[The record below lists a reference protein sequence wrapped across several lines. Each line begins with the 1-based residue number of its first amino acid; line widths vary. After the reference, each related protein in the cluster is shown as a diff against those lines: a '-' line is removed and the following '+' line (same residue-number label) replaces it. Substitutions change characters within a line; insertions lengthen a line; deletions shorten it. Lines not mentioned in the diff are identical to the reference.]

1 MPPKLKRKYNNTRR
15 KVAKKY
21 GAKPKRANQG
31 AATIQAAVRRALY
44 KNVETKQAQSSL
56 SSDYTQIGHNSF
68 QNIDNMVLYTS
79 QGIGSPLANSSA
91 CRIGDKITLLSVQF
105 AMMLELNE
113 RYSDVSYRI
122 LLVRSSRGDTPTTTT
137 LFTGLSGN
145 KMLDTIN
152 YDRYTVLY
160 QKWGK
165 IKAAPQSA
173 GRQAFEDT
181 STTALATGIYAAT
194 PNVWTGSRATRIVKF
209 SISGKKFAKDGI
221 IHYNDASGDQKFFDY
236 NLLVYAYSNYNT
248 SSALGYNVLAVN
260 DYYHLLK
267 FKDA

>member
-1 MPPKLKRKYNNTRR
+1 MPPKRKYNNTKRAT
-15 KVAKKY
+15 AKKY
-21 GAKPKRANQG
+21 GAKPKRAN
-31 AATIQAAVRRALY
+31 ASASTIQAAVRRAIY
-44 KNVETKQAQSSL
+44 RDIETKQAQSSL
-56 SSDYTQIGHNSF
+56 SADYTQIGHNSF
-68 QNIDNMVLYTS
+68 ANIDNAVLYTS
-79 QGIGSPLANSSA
+79 QGISAPLANSSA

-122 LLVRSSRGDTPTTTT
+122 MLVRSARGDTPTTTT

-152 YDRYTVLY
+152 NDRYTILF

-165 IKAAPQSA
+165 MKPSGFSVGRRGIQDVSAA
-173 GRQAFEDT
+173 E
-181 STTALATGIYAAT
+181 LATGMYLQNDASVT
-194 PNVWTGSRATRIVKF
+194 MSRATKIIKF
-209 SISGKKFAKDGI
+209 SVPGKKFAKNGI

-236 NLLVYAYSNYNT
+236 NLLVYAYSNYST